1 MKSLKE
7 ASSAMFARAR
17 EHRERP
23 EMLESLRQALNASA
37 TFLEKSRNLSVD
49 GGLFKEK
56 ELDALEKKIADV
68 EKWRDEK
75 VRECFYFSVA
85 DFSAFFGLLYPNPF
99 VHLLWALG
107 GPILY
112 LMKTFSPSRRNIY
125 NY

>member
-37 TFLEKSRNLSVD
+37 TFLEKSRNLSAD

-75 VRECFYFSVA
+75 VRECCYFSVA
-85 DFSAFFGLLYPNPF
+85 DFSVFFGLLYPNPF

-107 GPILY
+107 GQIFY
-112 LMKTFSPSRRNIY
+112 LGKTFSPSRRYIIT
-125 NY
+125 

>member
-1 MKSLKE
+1 
-7 ASSAMFARAR
+7 MFARAR

-23 EMLESLRQALNASA
+23 EMLKSLRQALNASA
-37 TFLEKSRNLSVD
+37 TFLEKSRNLSTD

-75 VRECFYFSVA
+75 VRECFISGLRIFQCVLASCIRIHLSICLGA
-85 DFSAFFGLLYPNPF
+85 WRPDFLSQENIF
-99 VHLLWALG
+99 ALAQ
-107 GPILY
+107 
-112 LMKTFSPSRRNIY
+112 IY